1 MALRIGDNFSYQGQ
15 KPNFERDCFDTLAA
29 MKAYPETSIDEG
41 HLSYC
46 KEDGKRYE
54 FKSSNIVDPTTGKWR
69 EFKSGSGSDPSGDIT
84 QIQQD
89 IEQIQQDIKQ
99 TQTDL
104 ETIQGTLDDSVW
116 TIDNSTFSIG
126 GANVTS
132 GTDGFVGKNLSITIK
147 YHTNDETEREF
158 TITGVIPGGP
168 ATSLLYGLVKVASE
182 TIQSVEANSPTS
194 EAGRT
199 FPIQKNNSGQ
209 LVVNVPKDTSSTP
222 QYDSMLVFDGVEA
235 GAISIQDST
244 TPSFTDIIWSSTNKK
259 FAAKSSDGQYYSNW
273 STNDRYKGD
282 KSKYESCRLFSL
294 VPKVSTGTVGF
305 TSAIYARVNKK
316 ALGDSYTETLDK
328 VGEVNITYNKA
339 SSSADGLMS
348 KEDKAVIDSLPSTIL
363 TSIDPFQANANSVTF
378 HYYSSDADSDS
389 KVYPQDEEYNEEI
402 PAATQTSAG
411 VMTASDK
418 KKLDSSI
425 AGTIITASG
434 YEELD
439 TKDSQTVYFIKG

>member
-1 MALRIGDNFSYQGQ
+1 MALRIGDNFNYQGQ

-54 FKSSNIVDPTTGKWR
+54 FKSSNTVDPTTGKWR

-89 IEQIQQDIKQ
+89 IESI
-99 TQTDL
+99 QTDL
-104 ETIQGTLDDSVW
+104 ETMQGTLDDSVW
-116 TIDNSTFSIG
+116 TIENSTFSIG

-158 TITGVIPGGP
+158 TIKGVIPGGA

-182 TIQSVEANSPTS
+182 TIQSVEANSPSS

-222 QYDSMLVFDGVEA
+222 QYDSMLVFDGVET
-235 GAISIQDST
+235 GSITIQNST
-244 TPSFTDIIWSSTNKK
+244 TVSFTDIIWSTTNKK
-259 FAAKSSDGQYYSNW
+259 FAAKDSGGQYYSNW
-273 STNDRYKGD
+273 PANDRYKGD

-294 VPKVSTGTVGF
+294 VPKISAGTVGF
-305 TSAIYARVNKK
+305 VSAIYARVNKK
-316 ALGDSYTETLDK
+316 TLGGSYTETLDK

-348 KEDKAVIDSLPSTIL
+348 KEDKALLDSIPGGLIS
-363 TSIDPFQANANSVTF
+363 SVDPFSATSDSVAF
-378 HYYSSDADSDS
+378 NYYSFNKANGED
-389 KVYPQDEEYNEEI
+389 QEYNEEL
-402 PAATQTSAG
+402 PVASHTQAG
-411 VMTASDK
+411 VITAADK
-418 KKLDSSI
+418 IKLDSAI
-425 AGTIITASG
+425 AGTIMTASE
-434 YEELD
+434 YEELG
-439 TKDSQTVYFIKG
+439 TKDNQTIYFIKG

>member
-89 IEQIQQDIKQ
+89 IEQIQ
-99 TQTDL
+99 
-104 ETIQGTLDDSVW
+104 ETLDDSVW
-116 TIDNSTFSIG
+116 TIENSTFSIG

-147 YHTNDETEREF
+147 YHTNNETEREF

-182 TIQSVEANSPTS
+182 TIQSVEANSPSS

-222 QYDSMLVFDGVEA
+222 QYDSMLVFDGVET
-235 GAISIQDST
+235 GSITIQNST
-244 TPSFTDIIWSSTNKK
+244 TVSFTDIIWSTTNKK
-259 FAAKSSDGQYYSNW
+259 FAAKDSGGQYYSNW
-273 STNDRYKGD
+273 PANDRYKGD

-294 VPKVSTGTVGF
+294 VPKVSAVTVGF
-305 TSAIYARVNKK
+305 VSAIYARVNKK
-316 ALGDSYTETLDK
+316 TLGDSYTETLDK

-348 KEDKAVIDSLPSTIL
+348 KEDKALLDSIPGGLIS
-363 TSIDPFQANANSVTF
+363 SVDPFSATSDSVAF
-378 HYYSSDADSDS
+378 NYYSFNKANGED
-389 KVYPQDEEYNEEI
+389 QEYNEEL
-402 PAATQTSAG
+402 PVASHTQAG
-411 VMTASDK
+411 VITAADK
-418 KKLDSSI
+418 IKLDSAI
-425 AGTIITASG
+425 AGTIMTASE
-434 YEELD
+434 YEELG
-439 TKDSQTVYFIKG
+439 TKDNQTIYFIKG

>member
-1 MALRIGDNFSYQGQ
+1 MALRIGDNFNYQGQ

-89 IEQIQQDIKQ
+89 IEQIQ
-99 TQTDL
+99 TNL

-116 TIDNSTFSIG
+116 TIENSTFSIG

-147 YHTNDETEREF
+147 YQTNDETEREF

-222 QYDSMLVFDGVEA
+222 QYDSMLVFDGVET

-282 KSKYESCRLFSL
+282 KSKYKSCRLFSL
-294 VPKVSTGTVGF
+294 VPKVFTGTVGF

-316 ALGDSYTETLDK
+316 ALGDRYTETLDK

-348 KEDKAVIDSLPSTIL
+348 KEDKALLDSIPGGLIS
-363 TSIDPFQANANSVTF
+363 SIDPFSATADSVAF
-378 HYYSSDADSDS
+378 NYYSFNKANGED
-389 KVYPQDEEYNEEI
+389 QEYNEEL
-402 PAATQTSAG
+402 PVASHTQAG
-411 VMTASDK
+411 VITAADK
-418 KKLDSSI
+418 IKLDSAI
-425 AGTIITASG
+425 AGTIMTAS
-434 YEELD
+434 EFKELG
-439 TKDSQTVYFIKG
+439 TKDNQTIYFIKG